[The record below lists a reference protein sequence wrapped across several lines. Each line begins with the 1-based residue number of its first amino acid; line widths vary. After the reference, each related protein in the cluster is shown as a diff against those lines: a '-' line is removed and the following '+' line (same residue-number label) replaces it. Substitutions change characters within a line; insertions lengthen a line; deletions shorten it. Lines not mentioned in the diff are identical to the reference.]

1 MKIQERA
8 VLHNRFDVR
17 VVDTASGKVK
27 QTAVGFNVITNYYFN
42 SRLTA
47 SPLSKTTDLFRYI
60 AVGTGTGTP
69 AVTDTALFTHLT
81 RKAVTTLDT
90 VYEYPTSYTAKQIK
104 LEATECNGSTITAYH
119 YTGGAW
125 TSKTS
130 VTDSTYSAAGYVGLT
145 SVNAVATFD
154 DFYAGTITASTY
166 TPHFL
171 SLMGVGG

>member
-17 VVDTASGKVK
+17 VVDAASGKVK

-81 RKAVTTLDT
+81 RKAVTTLET
-90 VYEYPTSYTAKQIK
+90 VYEYPTWKPKKVIMKPASKAIPI
-104 LEATECNGSTITAYH
+104 GSTLDFTM
-119 YTGGAW
+119 TRVSLVQAW
-125 TSKTS
+125 PSEM
-130 VTDSTYSAAGYVGLT
+130 
-145 SVNAVATFD
+145 
-154 DFYAGTITASTY
+154 DF
-166 TPHFL
+166 
-171 SLMGVGG
+171 